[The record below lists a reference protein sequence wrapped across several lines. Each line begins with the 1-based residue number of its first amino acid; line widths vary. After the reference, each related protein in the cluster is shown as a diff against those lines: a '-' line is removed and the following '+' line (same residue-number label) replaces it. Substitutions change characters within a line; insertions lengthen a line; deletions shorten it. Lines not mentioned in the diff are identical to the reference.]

1 MPTTTAGQLPMPPL
15 QTYVAISFLFL
26 AWSVLQAR
34 EGLSLLET
42 MQAGTEKGHEGLSS
56 VQESLINPI
65 TGEPDKGESSNDGL
79 EKLLGIKPGELDS
92 YNTYSLGSR
101 GDQTP
106 EGTPASSPATSPYD
120 GYLSGSKP
128 SPGPDP
134 VSPLDGGEGMQRI
147 HDQEGVMPSPEQIEE
162 EIFRSLSFDFGIH
175 PDDSDMVKMMKL
187 MLQDSLSVVVVINM
201 AFCCLIL
208 LGKAIQYIVFGNLR
222 VMERQH
228 LRDKL
233 WNFSFYK
240 LIVVFGVLN
249 VQTLEELVLWV
260 GWFAILAFL
269 HGFAQLSK
277 DRFEYLAF
285 SPTTSSKTHSL
296 VISLLCLIL
305 TVTCALMAGSFY
317 LCYELDWNLLFFM
330 LAECILVS
338 IRAIFVL
345 ARYAIHLY
353 DLHHEGVWENR
364 GSLIY
369 HTELVLEL
377 FTLTLD
383 FVHHL
388 HMLLWVNVFLSMAS
402 LLICMQLRH
411 LYYEIQ
417 RRVQRH
423 RNYRRVVANME
434 ARFPRAT
441 EEELVANNDDCAI
454 CWEELKGARKLPCN
468 HLFHDA
474 CLRSWLEHETS
485 CPTCRQS
492 LTIQSTPSRP
502 TPGRGPTRA
511 GGHGARPN
519 PAAAMMGGGEARPN
533 QPHRNHFFHFDGSR
547 IFSWLPSFSVE
558 VTHAHVVGPQAAH
571 TSQLDNM
578 ARQVSQMFPN
588 VPTRAVLEDLR
599 VTRSIEVTVDNIL
612 EGRVTTIGMVGDNN
626 AEATDQPAQAP
637 PGSFQAFQPNQA
649 EDGDEDGGLLYR
661 QARHHREEEEGPSD
675 ITTRG
680 MEGSEDN
687 AANWTRPES
696 GASNSDSAVGT
707 PESDLSSGFP
717 SYSSRFSKSSSERET
732 ILRQRKEKLLQ
743 LARRKFQDKQLR
755 ESSAETQQGTSRSQ
769 PSMSSTYSAPPPS
782 AASQET
788 SATRHAPDSTSVL
801 HPSANHSLLFF
812 RASGGNAAGNERQ
825 RVRAAALEAA
835 LRRLQQQQRPI

>member
-1 MPTTTAGQLPMPPL
+1 MPTATTTGQLPMPPL
-15 QTYVAISFLFL
+15 QTYVAISILFL
-26 AWSVLQAR
+26 AWSLLQAR

-42 MQAGTEKGHEGLSS
+42 MQAGKENGPAEVSS
-56 VQESLINPI
+56 IQKSLVTPTI
-65 TGEPDKGESSNDGL
+65 GEPVSREPVKGESSNNLLD
-79 EKLLGIKPGELDS
+79 ELLGLKHRDVD
-92 YNTYSLGSR
+92 SR
-101 GDQTP
+101 GHGISLESSQEQP
-106 EGTPASSPATSPYD
+106 PKGSPASSPATSSTPYD
-120 GYLSGSKP
+120 GYLSGSES

-134 VSPLDGGEGMQRI
+134 VSPLDGGEGIQKI
-147 HDQEGVMPSPEQIEE
+147 QDQESLRPSPEEIQE
-162 EIFRSLSFDFGIH
+162 EIFRNLSFDFRIH
-175 PDDSDMVKMMKL
+175 PDDSDVIKVMKL

-222 VMERQH
+222 VIERQH

-285 SPTTSSKTHSL
+285 SPTTSIKTHGL
-296 VISLLCLIL
+296 VITLLFLIL
-305 TVTCALMAGSFY
+305 GVTGALMAGSFY

-330 LAECILVS
+330 LAECILVG

-364 GSLIY
+364 GSIIY

-377 FTLTLD
+377 ITLTLD

-417 RRVQRH
+417 RRVKRH

-441 EEELVANNDDCAI
+441 EEELIANNDDCAI

-468 HLFHDA
+468 HLFHDS

-502 TPGRGPTRA
+502 TPGRGPTPP
-511 GGHGARPN
+511 GHGVRPN
-519 PAAAMMGGGEARPN
+519 PAAMMGGGEARPN
-533 QPHRNHFFHFDGSR
+533 QPLRNHFFHFDGSR

-578 ARQVSQMFPN
+578 IFLKIYLLIEALISVSGP
-588 VPTRAVLEDLR
+588 ALLG
-599 VTRSIEVTVDNIL
+599 TV
-612 EGRVTTIGMVGDNN
+612 
-626 AEATDQPAQAP
+626 
-637 PGSFQAFQPNQA
+637 S
-649 EDGDEDGGLLYR
+649 
-661 QARHHREEEEGPSD
+661 
-675 ITTRG
+675 
-680 MEGSEDN
+680 
-687 AANWTRPES
+687 
-696 GASNSDSAVGT
+696 
-707 PESDLSSGFP
+707 
-717 SYSSRFSKSSSERET
+717 
-732 ILRQRKEKLLQ
+732 
-743 LARRKFQDKQLR
+743 
-755 ESSAETQQGTSRSQ
+755 
-769 PSMSSTYSAPPPS
+769 
-782 AASQET
+782 
-788 SATRHAPDSTSVL
+788 
-801 HPSANHSLLFF
+801 
-812 RASGGNAAGNERQ
+812 
-825 RVRAAALEAA
+825 
-835 LRRLQQQQRPI
+835 